1 MPSRASKTPASK
13 PRSPNPEKAALSIQE
28 SMQESLPENMTG
40 QLKSSQVLQ
49 LQRLIGNKAV
59 GRLMKDRT
67 VQRESHGKG
76 CNCANCS
83 SVQRTVDT
91 RRVADIRRVDKQ
103 EADVQTT
110 RIQRGFLDDVMV
122 FFGVKTAEEVRQE
135 GLAPLDKTK
144 WNKTVAD
151 DSLMKDI
158 AGKISVKDFI
168 EASQAVKPLLKTLL
182 DLAFKYW
189 SSISLSDLEPVLNAA
204 TSDEKTAVCSD
215 EKLLT
220 KAEGALGKDP
230 YLTFITRI
238 GMNQPPT
245 TTELGEGGKE
255 HTAPAKAD
263 EIIRDKMSAYVTE
276 AVKKGRKIEGQV
288 GIVAGADWDRAGVA
302 HYGDQVW
309 HRATPTPKKN
319 AINGFVDGS
328 GRVWVERNS
337 GNPGTVIHEGLHK
350 YSDGAVLSTLGFNT
364 NEGMTEYFTRLICA
378 DLGITR
384 GNYTNNHDLIT
395 ALVTTVT
402 TKEVIASS
410 YFDGKVDDL
419 KAAFI
424 KYRKDTKGNTE
435 ELAGQIWDA
444 FVSNMKSGAWA
455 KASKC
460 INDDLDSDKLAAL

>member
-1 MPSRASKTPASK
+1 MAD
-13 PRSPNPEKAALSIQE
+13 
-28 SMQESLPENMTG
+28 G
-40 QLKSSQVLQ
+40 LKVDQVLH

-59 GRLMKDRT
+59 GRFLNDRT

-83 SVQRTVDT
+83 SVQRVADIG
-91 RRVADIRRVDKQ
+91 RVADIRRVDKQ
-103 EADVQTT
+103 QADVQTT

-122 FFGVKTAEEVRQE
+122 FFGIKTAEEVRQE

-151 DSLMKDI
+151 DSLMKDV

-182 DLAFKYW
+182 ELAFKYW
-189 SSISLSDLEPVLNAA
+189 SSIPLSDLEPVLNAA

-220 KAEGALGKDP
+220 RAEGALGKDP

-245 TTELGEGGKE
+245 TVELAEGGKE

-288 GIVAGADWDRAGVA
+288 GIVAGSDWDRAGVA

-319 AINGFVDGS
+319 VINGFVDGS

-350 YSDGAVLSTLGFNT
+350 YSDGAVLSTMGFNT

-384 GNYTNNHDLIT
+384 GNYANNHDLVT
-395 ALVTTVT
+395 TLATTVT

-410 YFDGKVDDL
+410 YFDGKIDDL
-419 KAAFI
+419 KNAFI
-424 KYRKDTKGNTE
+424 KYRTDTKADTP
-435 ELAGQIWDA
+435 ELAAQIWNI
-444 FVSNMKSGAWA
+444 FVARMGSGAWA
-455 KASKC
+455 KALQC
-460 INDDLDSDKLAAL
+460 INDDLDTESVKSL

>member
-1 MPSRASKTPASK
+1 M
-13 PRSPNPEKAALSIQE
+13 
-28 SMQESLPENMTG
+28 
-40 QLKSSQVLQ
+40 
-49 LQRLIGNKAV
+49 
-59 GRLMKDRT
+59 
-67 VQRESHGKG
+67 
-76 CNCANCS
+76 
-83 SVQRTVDT
+83 QRTVDIQ
-91 RRVADIRRVDKQ
+91 READIRRVDKQ
-103 EADVQTT
+103 KADIPTT

-144 WNKTVAD
+144 WDKTVAD

-158 AGKISVKDFI
+158 AGKISVKDFL
-168 EASQAVKPLLKTLL
+168 EASEAVKPLLKTLL
-182 DLAFKYW
+182 ALAFKYW
-189 SSISLSDLEPVLNAA
+189 SNIPLSALEPVLNAA

-215 EKLLT
+215 EALLT
-220 KAEGALGKDP
+220 RAEGALGKDP
-230 YLTFITRI
+230 YLTFITRLGI
-238 GMNQPPT
+238 NQPPT

-263 EIIRDKMSAYVTE
+263 ELIRDKMSAYVTE
-276 AVKKGRKIEGQV
+276 AVKKGRKIEGQI
-288 GIVAGADWDRAGVA
+288 GIVAGSDWDRAGVA

-350 YSDGAVLSTLGFNT
+350 YSDNAVLSTLGFNT

-395 ALVTTVT
+395 SLATTVT
-402 TKEVIASS
+402 TKEVIASA

-419 KAAFI
+419 KSAFI
-424 KYRKDTKGNTE
+424 KYRTDTKADTP
-435 ELAGQIWDA
+435 ELAAQIWDV
-444 FVSNMKSGAWA
+444 FVSMMKAGTWA
-455 KASKC
+455 KALKC
-460 INDDLDSDKLAAL
+460 ISDDLDTESLANF